1 MKIAAIDDEGNLAY
15 SSYEPV
21 GGDALATATGEL
33 ISFYSALPH
42 EYGTEKTRA
51 WVAHATVTGY
61 GEELLRCAL
70 GVDSGVV
77 ETTAHARAAM
87 ELVPDATFVLD
98 IGGQDMKA
106 LWIKNGM
113 VSSAI
118 LNEACSSGCGSFIEG
133 TAHSLHCSPY
143 AFTSAALEAK
153 SPVDLG
159 TKCTVFMSSRVKH
172 AQKIGASVSDL
183 SAGIAY
189 SVVKNTLFRII
200 GAERIGSLGNKIVVQ
215 GGAFK
220 SDAVLRAF
228 EKTCGAEVTRP
239 DSAHLMGAIGAA
251 LIARERAGDATGGER
266 EDRGLAASWRAES
279 GRAAGREQA
288 VGGRAADEPRSA
300 LLPRSELETLTVA
313 RFAARCPGCANACVL
328 AVADFG
334 NGRRL
339 ISGNKCG
346 RANAYK
352 FSRNAE
358 PKRREKGDAKKA
370 KHARRG
376 VALNAIFA
384 EQRLLAAFGDAHTDG
399 ARGERPVG
407 LMNCF
412 ETYEYI
418 PFWHTLFS
426 SLGFSVVVPNDAR
439 GEAFEREALATV
451 PAESACF
458 PAKMAHMR
466 LFDLIEAGAQTIFMP
481 VLERGGR
488 CAVSCEYACALKG
501 TVPAVA
507 RGEVAFS
514 SPRLSSF
521 KASHIIAS
529 DDDRAAL
536 FSALAAM
543 RPDDSPLTEGE
554 FEQTLQAGIA
564 AQEKF
569 FQDVER
575 ANAAVMDWL
584 AEDSRRHAIVVAGRP
599 YHTDPRLMRGV
610 DVMLAKLG
618 FALLCPTSLEAWAKR
633 IPHDPN
639 CPPWKPG
646 KHLARLARFAAANPQ
661 VDLVCLQS
669 FGCSYD
675 ALSLEDARDILDAA
689 GKPFTALKV
698 DDLSDKAHIG
708 IRLRTLAEGI
718 ETASRRRG
726 VAEVSER
733 RSGEG
738 APDAT
743 RDGKDSSLRGDFERT
758 LGANSVGEG
767 RPTRSEGASACETRA
782 CDGQMSITDFMGS
795 GISTEDA
802 TVALREVPSD
812 VCFTAAALMAR
823 ALRVMDENPQVKEMH
838 IPLVCNRCLLDG
850 LGHTLWRLRGRVRAA
865 LSRHAGHR
873 HRLRPR
879 IFGAEQRKPHPP
891 SS

>member
-1 MKIAAIDDEGNLAY
+1 MGYRFGIDAGSKTVKVAILDEDGKIIGSVYRRHLSNIRETLTDILHNLTWRFGDLSGTAA
-15 SSYEPV
+15 
-21 GGDALATATGEL
+21 
-33 ISFYSALPH
+33 
-42 EYGTEKTRA
+42 
-51 WVAHATVTGY
+51 VTG
-61 GEELLRCAL
+61 
-70 GVDSGVV
+70 
-77 ETTAHARAAM
+77 
-87 ELVPDATFVLD
+87 
-98 IGGQDMKA
+98 
-106 LWIKNGM
+106 
-113 VSSAI
+113 
-118 LNEACSSGCGSFIEG
+118 
-133 TAHSLHCSPY
+133 
-143 AFTSAALEAK
+143 
-153 SPVDLG
+153 
-159 TKCTVFMSSRVKH
+159 
-172 AQKIGASVSDL
+172 
-183 SAGIAY
+183 SAGIA
-189 SVVKNTLFRII
+189 LADML
-200 GAERIGSLGNKIVVQ
+200 GAPFFQEVLATTRAVREVYPDADAVIELGGEDAKVMYLSGTPEQRMNATCAGGTGGFIDTIAFMLGVRTSEMSRLA
-215 GGAFK
+215 GGASRTYPIASRCAAFAQTDIRPLLNAGAKK
-220 SDAVLRAF
+220 SDIAASALEAVVRQ
-228 EKTCGAEVTRP
+228 TIT
-239 DSAHLMGAIGAA
+239 
-251 LIARERAGDATGGER
+251 
-266 EDRGLAASWRAES
+266 GLA
-279 GRAAGREQA
+279 
-288 VGGRAADEPRSA
+288 
-300 LLPRSELETLTVA
+300 
-313 RFAARCPGCANACVL
+313 
-328 AVADFG
+328 
-334 NGRRL
+334 
-339 ISGNKCG
+339 CG
-346 RANAYK
+346 R
-352 FSRNAE
+352 
-358 PKRREKGDAKKA
+358 P
-370 KHARRG
+370 
-376 VALNAIFA
+376 I
-384 EQRLLAAFGDAHTDG
+384 
-399 ARGERPVG
+399 G

-412 ETYEYI
+412 ETYEYM

-501 TVPAVA
+501 SVPAVA

-521 KASHIIAS
+521 KASRIIAS

-554 FEQTLQAGIA
+554 FEQALQAGVA

-584 AEDSRRHAIVVAGRP
+584 ADDPRRHAIVVAGRP

-661 VDLVCLQS
+661 IDLVCLQS
-669 FGCSYD
+669 LGCGYD

-726 VAEVSER
+726 VAGVSER

-767 RPTRSEGASACETRA
+767 RPARSEGAGACETRA

-850 LGHTLWRLRGRVRAA
+850 IGHTLWRLRGRCPEIIWEESWPSPPAKKIADEQEHADCVLVGLVGNPLLCFDPFMNDSIVRLLESLGCDVAMTDADKLFDEDVRYLDQFDEFARKRVDCVVYLQSFGCMKAHVHARGFAREYARRYPDMPVTVIDYDPESSALNRENRIRLAVEAA
-865 LSRHAGHR
+865 QQAKKGR
-873 HRLRPR
+873 
-879 IFGAEQRKPHPP
+879 
-891 SS
+891 